1 MKIKAKSS
9 YYNLDNTENFNAL
22 SSASTHLRLVAGLEV
37 DWNGNI
43 PKGLKEHLTEVK
55 VKKGDK

>member
-1 MKIKAKSS
+1 MKIKAKES
-9 YYNLDNTENFNAL
+9 YKDLDDTKNFNAL
-22 SSASTHLRLVAGLEV
+22 ASASTHLRLLAGLEV
-37 DWNGNI
+37 DWNGQI

>member
-9 YYNLDNTENFNAL
+9 YVDLDNTENFISL
-22 SSASTHLRLVAGLEV
+22 LSASTHLKLIAGDTVEWKGEL
-37 DWNGNI
+37 

-55 VKKGDK
+55 IKGSK